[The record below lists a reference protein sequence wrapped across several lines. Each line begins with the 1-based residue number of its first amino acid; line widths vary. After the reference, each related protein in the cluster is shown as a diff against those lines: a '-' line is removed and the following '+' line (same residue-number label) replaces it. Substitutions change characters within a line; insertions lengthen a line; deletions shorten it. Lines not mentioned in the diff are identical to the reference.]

1 MAAPERVE
9 SSTTVVIPTRD
20 RPSALAACLE
30 AISQQTIAEEL
41 DVVVVDDGSHDE
53 AGVAAIVEGRPGV
66 RLVRTAA
73 AGPSTARNAGAAAA
87 RGQLI
92 LFTDDDCRPA
102 ADWAER
108 LTEALRSGSDAVA
121 GLTINGDSRNRVAA
135 ASQVIANALV
145 MPVREHSLEVLFAP
159 SNNLGCRIE
168 IARSIPFDASFAAP
182 GGEDRDWCA
191 QLLRAG
197 YSLRLESRAVVHHFQ
212 TLRLASF
219 WRQQLRYG
227 RGAARFRQRAGAGV
241 PLEAP
246 AFYMQLLRRGA
257 RSGMRV
263 GLLVAAAQL
272 ATAVGFG
279 LETVR
284 SMRRPG

>member
-1 MAAPERVE
+1 VE
-9 SSTTVVIPTRD
+9 SGERQTTIVIPTRD
-20 RPSALAACLE
+20 RLSALAACLE
-30 AISQQTIAEEL
+30 AISRQTIAEEL
-41 DVVVVDDGSHDE
+41 DVVVVDDGSRDE
-53 AGVAAIVEGRPGV
+53 AGVRAILQGYPEF
-66 RLVRTAA
+66 RLARIAP
-73 AGPSTARNAGAAAA
+73 AGPAAARNAGAVAA
-87 RGQLI
+87 RGRLI

-108 LTEALRSGSDAVA
+108 LTEALGAGADAVA
-121 GLTINGDSRNRVAA
+121 GLTLNGDPRNRVAE

-145 MPVREHSLEVLFAP
+145 MPVRERSLDVLFAP

-168 IARSIPFDASFAAP
+168 IVRSIPFDASFATP

-197 YSLRLESRAVVHHFQ
+197 YSLRLESRAVVRHFQ
-212 TLRLASF
+212 ELRLASF

-246 AFYMQLLRRGA
+246 VFYAQLLRRAA
-257 RSGMRV
+257 RRGVRV

-272 ATAVGFG
+272 ATAAGFA
-279 LETVR
+279 LELL
-284 SMRRPG
+284 RPDPPSGV